1 MKSKVSA
8 AGQIWFL
15 IPLLALL
22 AAFPPLSTDMYLP
35 AIPYLG
41 KLWSVD
47 LKTVNL
53 TLICFFLSY
62 SPALLVYGPISDRF
76 GRKIPLLAGLALF
89 ILGSLLCATAGSV
102 QALIY
107 ARVLQGM
114 GAAAPS
120 ALGLSITK
128 DHYTG
133 PERYKILAII
143 GIIVGLAPMI
153 GPTLGSWALLFGDWH
168 LIFVLQAGV
177 ALVSFVGVLK
187 IPETNATLR
196 HIPLTQMAGP
206 YVSLFKNSR
215 FLSLTLLFAVSMCS
229 FFAFIAASSE
239 IYINGFGVSAQ
250 SFGLYFGINA
260 LSLMTGSFLCMK
272 LVMRVTDRV
281 LLGFGF
287 SCMVVGGLLLM
298 ALPHSQVWFFTLPM
312 CCISFGFGLTRP
324 LCVNMI
330 LETVNEDIGSASSLM
345 MFANFIFGALAMGL
359 ISLCGEWKI
368 MMIGATA
375 VSTSLLTLTAI
386 LAIGHQKDKISTR
399 A

>member
-1 MKSKVSA
+1 MGLTSKIPA
-8 AGQIWFL
+8 TGNLPFL

-62 SPALLVYGPISDRF
+62 SPALLVYGPVSDRF
-76 GRKIPLLAGLALF
+76 GRRIPLLLGLLLF
-89 ILGSLLCATAGSV
+89 ILGSLLCAAAGSV
-102 QALIY
+102 QTLIY
-107 ARVLQGM
+107 SRIIQGV

-128 DHYTG
+128 DYYTG
-133 PERYKILAII
+133 PERHKILAII
-143 GIIVGLAPMI
+143 GIIVALAPMI
-153 GPTLGSWALLFGDWH
+153 GPTLGSWAMLFGDWH

-177 ALVSFVGVLK
+177 ALVSFLGVLK
-187 IPETNATLR
+187 IPETNGALR
-196 HIPLTQMAGP
+196 HIPLTQMAVP
-206 YVSLFKNSR
+206 YISLFKNSR
-215 FLSLTLLFAVSMCS
+215 FLHLTLVFAVSMCS

-239 IYINGFGVSAQ
+239 IYINGFSVSEQA
-250 SFGLYFGINA
+250 FGLYFGINA
-260 LSLMTGSFLCMK
+260 LCLMAGSFLCMK
-272 LVMRVTDRV
+272 LVIRVNDMTLIR
-281 LLGFGF
+281 FGF
-287 SCMVVGGLLLM
+287 SSMVVGGLLM
-298 ALPHSQVWFFTLPM
+298 MGMPHSQVLFFTLPM

-330 LETVNEDIGSASSLM
+330 LETVNKDIGSASSLM

-368 MMIGATA
+368 LMIGVTA
-375 VSTSLLTLTAI
+375 VSTSLLTLIVI
-386 LAIGHQKDKISTR
+386 LAIHRQKG
-399 A
+399 

>member
-1 MKSKVSA
+1 MESRPEVLAS
-8 AGQIWFL
+8 GHRFL

-35 AIPYLG
+35 ALPYLG

-53 TLICFFLSY
+53 TLIFFFLSY
-62 SPALLVYGPISDRF
+62 SPALLVYGPLSDRF
-76 GRKIPLLAGLALF
+76 GRKIPLLTGLLLF
-89 ILGSLLCATAGSV
+89 ILGSLLCAAAGSV
-102 QALIY
+102 QALIH
-107 ARVLQGM
+107 ARILQGI

-133 PERYKILAII
+133 PERHKILAII
-143 GIIVGLAPMI
+143 GIIVALAPMI
-153 GPTLGSWALLFGDWH
+153 GPTLGSWAMLFGDWH

-177 ALVSFVGVLK
+177 ALVSFVGVLRL
-187 IPETNATLR
+187 PETNATLR
-196 HIPLTQMAGP
+196 HIPLIKMAGP
-206 YVSLFKNSR
+206 YVFLFKNFR
-215 FLSLTLLFAVSMCS
+215 FLTLTLLFAVSMCP

-250 SFGLYFGINA
+250 AFGLYFAINA
-260 LSLMTGSFLCMK
+260 LSLMAGSFICMK
-272 LVMRVTDRV
+272 LVMKLDDMV
-281 LLGFGF
+281 LIGFGF
-287 SCMVVGGLLLM
+287 GGMVIGGLLLVAM
-298 ALPHSQVWFFTLPM
+298 PHSQILFFTLPM

-330 LETVNEDIGSASSLM
+330 LETVNKDIGSASSLM

-359 ISLCGEWKI
+359 FSLCGEWKI
-368 MMIGATA
+368 MIIGLTA
-375 VSTSLLTLTAI
+375 VSTSLLTLAVIRAI
-386 LAIGHQKDKISTR
+386 SHRKDKI

>member
-1 MKSKVSA
+1 MGSGSNSSA
-8 AGQIWFL
+8 SGQIPFL

-53 TLICFFLSY
+53 TLIFFFLSY
-62 SPALLVYGPISDRF
+62 SPALLVFGPLSDRF
-76 GRKIPLLAGLALF
+76 GRRIPLLIGLALF
-89 ILGSLLCATAGSV
+89 ILGSLLCAAAGSV

-107 ARVLQGM
+107 SRILQGI

-128 DHYTG
+128 DYYTG
-133 PERYKILAII
+133 PERHKILAVI
-143 GIIVGLAPMI
+143 GIIVALAPML
-153 GPTLGSWALLFGDWH
+153 GPTLGSWAMLLGDWY
-168 LIFVLQAGV
+168 LIFILQAVV
-177 ALVSFVGVLK
+177 ALVSFAGVLR
-187 IPETNATLR
+187 IPETNAARR
-196 HIPLTQMAGP
+196 HIPLTQMADP
-206 YVSLFKNSR
+206 YVALFKNFQ
-215 FLSLTLLFAVSMCS
+215 FLMLTLVFAVSMCP

-250 SFGLYFGINA
+250 AFGLYFGINA
-260 LSLMTGSFLCMK
+260 LSLMAGSFLCMK
-272 LVMRVTDRV
+272 LVMRITDRV
-281 LLGFGF
+281 LIGIGF
-287 SCMVVGGLLLM
+287 SGMAVGGVLLVM
-298 ALPHSQVWFFTLPM
+298 MPHSQVLFFTLPM

-330 LETVNEDIGSASSLM
+330 LESVSRDIGSASSLM
-345 MFANFIFGALAMGL
+345 MFANFIFGAMAMGL

-368 MMIGATA
+368 MMIGAAA
-375 VSTSLLTLTAI
+375 VSTSLLTLA
-386 LAIGHQKDKISTR
+386 AVR
-399 A
+399 ASLRRNG

>member
-1 MKSKVSA
+1 MGGKVPA

-53 TLICFFLSY
+53 TLVCFLLSY
-62 SPALLVYGPISDRF
+62 SPALLVYGPLSDRF
-76 GRKIPLLAGLALF
+76 GRRIPLLAGLLLF
-89 ILGSLLCATAGSV
+89 ILGSLLCAAAGSV

-107 ARVLQGM
+107 SRILQGI

-128 DHYTG
+128 DYYTG
-133 PERYKILAII
+133 PERHKILAII
-143 GIIVGLAPMI
+143 GIIVALAPMI
-153 GPTLGSWALLFGDWH
+153 GPTFGGWAMLVGNWH
-168 LIFVLQAGV
+168 LIFFLQAGV
-177 ALVSFVGVLK
+177 ALVSFAGVLK
-187 IPETNATLR
+187 IPETNTNLR

-206 YVSLFKNSR
+206 YVSLFKNHR
-215 FLSLTLLFAVSMCS
+215 FLTLTMVFAVSMCP

-239 IYINGFGVSAQ
+239 IYILGFQVSEQA
-250 SFGLYFGINA
+250 FGLYFGINA
-260 LSLMTGSFLCMK
+260 LSLMAGSFLCMK
-272 LVMRVTDRV
+272 LVWVNDMV
-281 LLGFGF
+281 LIGFGF
-287 SCMVVGGLLLM
+287 SGMVIGGLLLILM
-298 ALPHSQVWFFTLPM
+298 PHSQVWFFTLPM

-330 LETVNEDIGSASSLM
+330 LETVTEDIGSASSLM

-359 ISLCGEWKI
+359 ISLCGEWKT
-368 MMIGATA
+368 MTIGLTA
-375 VSTSLLTLTAI
+375 VSTSLLTLAVIRAI
-386 LAIGHQKDKISTR
+386 SHQKDKILTPS
-399 A
+399 